1 MRHHYVLT
9 PVLLLALSACA
20 TKPPEPVATTGMAN
34 PELALQRAIATTDAD
49 LAQLGTLRP
58 TPPPITPDP
67 GLPADLKRQV
77 WFVWQGPLEPAV
89 RKLGKDIGYSVTA
102 FGPHRKVIVQINAVA
117 PVIDHLR
124 TLGEQAGEQAT
135 VSVDPLSHAISVTY
149 HG

>member
-1 MRHHYVLT
+1 MRHQHFLA
-9 PVLLLALSACA
+9 PAFLLALSACA
-20 TKPPEPVATTGMAN
+20 TTPPEPVAATGMAN
-34 PELALQRAIATTDAD
+34 PELALQRAITSTNQD

-58 TPPPITPDP
+58 APPPMTPDP
-67 GLPADLKRQV
+67 ALPADLKRQV

-102 FGPHRKVIVQINAVA
+102 FGPRRPITVQTNAVA
-117 PVIDHLR
+117 PVVEHLR
-124 TLGEQAGEQAT
+124 VLGEQAGDQAT